1 VQCFFVLS
9 GFLITLILL
18 QARDTQPSFRT
29 AIGHFYARRALRIFP
44 ACYLVLAVAALTS
57 PAMREVGWWHVF

>member
-1 VQCFFVLS
+1 MQCFFVLI